1 MSRRAGESNSGR
13 DTSSR
18 NPRGRPKR
26 MPRPPPTALD
36 HPNYSF
42 HDDHLL
48 RKPPTVHHQLIDVH
62 PRRGL
67 LSRTRDIPVPI
78 GAVRAPGR
86 AAAGQLEIVQ
96 GLARALEDR
105 HGHELREHVVD
116 LQRDPRP
123 VTIREQ
129 VPAQDERDRGRRV
142 KRVRVV
148 LLELHDG
155 WRGLAPRAAHR
166 RPSRPKPEP
175 QHCPGVLHPPLLC
188 ERDRCLNRSPCYG
201 SPVVLHGAREKLC
214 ATAPGCQPRE
224 RPRVAGAAGDAAPIG
239 PFEQGNQILAREPEA
254 LTHHRRRGGTDLRER
269 RFQSHSELLQRR
281 LGSVALLVHLLDPP
295 LPDQMGEQRPHRCV
309 RKFPD
314 KLGDRGNL
322 PAGCLQATDQQG
334 PGVRGPGVECRLPP
348 RDTGHAAGQLPRLLS
363 GTEVQDLV
371 NDGGGGGGGPP
382 PRRGGLAAPPPPPR
396 APPAGRETGSSPTPP
411 PIVVTGEKERS
422 TKRSP
427 PRATRGV
434 SNIRRTGPRSPGAIG
449 RAGTARASTTAVPWC
464 TRRRVRAAIGRGAP
478 GRSSTAASSTLV
490 AAHPVPV
497 TATWPR
503 SSSSLSTPTSA
514 SAVRRPGAARCVGSP
529 WTSIERTRASRS
541 RGSSRTDSPTPT
553 EPLHVDPVTTVP
565 APATAKTRSIG
576 RRKRSS
582 AGRSTSPCARR
593 ASVAR
598 SSSNPAPLTA
608 EVATGGS
615 H

>member
-1 MSRRAGESNSGR
+1 
-13 DTSSR
+13 
-18 NPRGRPKR
+18 

-201 SPVVLHGAREKLC
+201 STVVLQGAGEKLC

-254 LTHHRRRGGTDLRER
+254 VTQHRRRASARRVTSAVIAVRAASTSPHVSSPAPASAMTAVTRAGWTPSRTASVERGIPWRPASAAMDCSRSAGVWSAVNRAWRPRPVPGWRGGRGGGNGSSTMPPPIVGTGGKER
-269 RFQSHSELLQRR
+269 RTRR
-281 LGSVALLVHLLDPP
+281 A
-295 LPDQMGEQRPHRCV
+295 
-309 RKFPD
+309 
-314 KLGDRGNL
+314 
-322 PAGCLQATDQQG
+322 
-334 PGVRGPGVECRLPP
+334 
-348 RDTGHAAGQLPRLLS
+348 
-363 GTEVQDLV
+363 
-371 NDGGGGGGGPP
+371 
-382 PRRGGLAAPPPPPR
+382 PPR
-396 APPAGRETGSSPTPP
+396 APG
-411 PIVVTGEKERS
+411 
-422 TKRSP
+422 
-427 PRATRGV
+427 
-434 SNIRRTGPRSPGAIG
+434 
-449 RAGTARASTTAVPWC
+449 
-464 TRRRVRAAIGRGAP
+464 GAP
-478 GRSSTAASSTLV
+478 
-490 AAHPVPV
+490 
-497 TATWPR
+497 
-503 SSSSLSTPTSA
+503 
-514 SAVRRPGAARCVGSP
+514 
-529 WTSIERTRASRS
+529 
-541 RGSSRTDSPTPT
+541 
-553 EPLHVDPVTTVP
+553 
-565 APATAKTRSIG
+565 
-576 RRKRSS
+576 
-582 AGRSTSPCARR
+582 
-593 ASVAR
+593 
-598 SSSNPAPLTA
+598 N
-608 EVATGGS
+608 
-615 H
+615 